1 MKTMRAVLFDVDG
14 VLVDATEWHLEA
26 LNFALKPFRL
36 AVSPEQHEREFFGLP
51 TAAKIEMLTE
61 RNLLRPEAGRW
72 VLDAKRER
80 FRTIAR
86 QRCKPN
92 QERIHLL
99 ATLKSMGFAL
109 AAISN
114 AVRES
119 VIEMLN
125 FTGLSSFI
133 DIMTCGN
140 DVSKPKPNPEIYLRS
155 MERLGLRPDQCLAI
169 EDGILGVQAAKAAG
183 TKVLRIKNISEVKLD
198 RILPIL
204 EYRHASLG
212 AGGNNIEGI
221 PEVLMHP

>member
-1 MKTMRAVLFDVDG
+1 MRAVLFDVDG

-61 RNLLRPEAGRW
+61 RNLLRPEAGRR
-72 VLDAKRER
+72 VLEAKRER

-109 AAISN
+109 AAVSN

-119 VIEMLN
+119 VIEMLEL
-125 FTGLSSFI
+125 TGLSSFI
-133 DIMTCGN
+133 DIMVCGN
-140 DVSKPKPNPEIYLRS
+140 DVSKGKPNPETYRLS
-155 MERLGLRPDQCLAI
+155 TQRLGLRPDQCLAV
-169 EDGILGVQAAKAAG
+169 EDGFLGVQAARAAG
-183 TKVLRIKNISEVKLD
+183 TKVLWIKNISEVKVD
-198 RILPIL
+198 RILQVL
-204 EYRHASLG
+204 ENRHASLG
-212 AGGNNIEGI
+212 AGGNKIEGI
-221 PEVLMHP
+221 AEGLFHSER